1 MKIADRKHDETSVSG
16 TKMIENVSRS
26 FRGSPSSRSF
36 SRRGFL
42 QGALASGVFV
52 LSARFVSQPLWAA
65 EGEAPPAPFEP
76 GLWMSIA
83 SDGTVTIVAH
93 RSEMGCG
100 SRTALPLVVTDE
112 LDADWSKVKIEQA
125 PGDPKYGDQDT
136 DGSHSVRSSFD
147 LMRQVGAT
155 GRVMLISAAATQ
167 WGVSPKECSTEPHFV
182 VHRASGRKLGY
193 GELASAAAK
202 LPVPKKED
210 VPLKA
215 RSEWRY
221 IGKESNSLFDLP
233 EIITG
238 KAVFGMDA
246 TMPGMVFASVEHPP
260 VLGQKI
266 KSYDDKATLKVPG
279 VQKTLTID
287 PFKPPHLF
295 QPLGGV
301 AVIADNTWAA
311 FKGRK
316 SLNIE
321 WDASPHAVYNSG
333 PFRKTLEATSRQP
346 GKVARNVG
354 DVDAEFARVQKA
366 GGGEFKI
373 VEAEYYAPHLAH
385 ASMEPPVAVAEY
397 RDGKVVAWA
406 PTQNPQAVQDTIA
419 SVLGIKKEDV
429 TCHVTL
435 LGGGFGRKSKPDQVA
450 EAAVLSKQLGKPVK
464 VVWSR
469 EDDIH
474 FDFFHSVAAMYMK
487 AAVGPNGKPS
497 AWLQRTVYPPIAS
510 TFDASAT
517 YADDEMGL
525 GWNNLP
531 FDIPNHR
538 AENGPADYHVRIGW
552 LRSVANIYHAFAI
565 HSFADELAKSANKD
579 SVQYFLDLI
588 GPARIVPLTYKDD
601 EADEKDRYPLD
612 TARLRRVVEVAAEKS
627 GWGKRSAGLG
637 KGRGMGIA
645 AHRSFLTYVATV
657 VEVEVDSRGQV
668 HIPGVWT
675 AVDAGTVVSPDNVR
689 NQFEGAAVFGTSL
702 ALFGEITATNGVIDQ
717 SNFNNY
723 QVARMNRAPRHVE
736 VHIVASEAP
745 PAGVGEPGVPPFA
758 PALYNAVFAATGKR
772 ARELP
777 LSKTKLV

>member
-1 MKIADRKHDETSVSG
+1 MKL
-16 TKMIENVSRS
+16 IENASRHV
-26 FRGSPSSRSF
+26 

-42 QGALASGVFV
+42 QGALAGGVFV
-52 LSARFVSQPLWAA
+52 LSVRFVPQPLWAA
-65 EGEAPPAPFEP
+65 EGEAAAAPFEP
-76 GLWMSIA
+76 SLWMSIA

-100 SRTALPLVVTDE
+100 SRTALPLVVADE

-125 PGDPKYGDQDT
+125 IGDPKYGEQDT

-167 WGVSPKECSTEPHFV
+167 WGVSPKECTTEPHFV

-193 GELASAAAK
+193 GEVAMAAAK

-210 VPLKA
+210 VPLKE

-221 IGKESNSLFDLP
+221 IGNENNALFDLP
-233 EIITG
+233 EIVTG
-238 KAVFGMDA
+238 KAIFGMDA
-246 TMPGMVFASVEHPP
+246 SMPGMVYASVEHAP

-279 VQKTLTID
+279 VQKTLTIEA
-287 PFKPPHLF
+287 FVPPHMF
-295 QPLGGV
+295 KPLGGV

-316 SLNIE
+316 SLTVE
-321 WDASPHAVYNSG
+321 WDSSPNSVYNSG
-333 PFRKTLEATSRQP
+333 PYRKILEATSRKP
-346 GKVARNVG
+346 CKVVRNVG
-354 DVDAEFARVQKA
+354 DVDAAFAQSAKA
-366 GGGEFKI
+366 GGKI
-373 VEAEYYAPHLAH
+373 IEAEYYTPHLAH

-397 RDGKVVAWA
+397 RDGKVLAWA
-406 PTQNPQAVQDTIA
+406 PTQNPQAVQETIA
-419 SVLGIKKEDV
+419 GVLGIKKEDV

-474 FDFFHSVAAMYMK
+474 FDYFHSVAAMYMK
-487 AAVGPNGKPS
+487 AAVGTDGKPT
-497 AWLQRTVYPPIAS
+497 AWLQRTVYPPINS

-531 FDIPNHR
+531 FDIANHR

-552 LRSVANIYHAFAI
+552 MRSVANVYHAFAI
-565 HSFADELAKSANKD
+565 GSFADELAKAADKD
-579 SVQYFLDLI
+579 LVQYLLDLI
-588 GPARIVPLTYKDD
+588 GPPRIVSLQLTGDD
-601 EADEKDRYPLD
+601 AEENKTHPLD
-612 TARLRRVVEVAAEKS
+612 TARLQRVVEIAAENS
-627 GWGKRSAGLG
+627 GWGKRQMG

-645 AHRSFLTYVATV
+645 THRSFLTYVATV

-668 HIPGVWT
+668 HIPNVWT
-675 AVDAGTVVSPDNVR
+675 AVDAGTIVSPDNIR

-702 ALFGEITATNGVIDQ
+702 ALFGEITATNGAIDQ

-723 QVARMNRAPRHVE
+723 QVTRMNRAPRHVD
-736 VHIVASEAP
+736 VHIVKSEAL

-772 ARELP
+772 VRELP

>member
-1 MKIADRKHDETSVSG
+1 MKL
-16 TKMIENVSRS
+16 IENVSANVNR
-26 FRGSPSSRSF
+26 PI

-42 QGALASGVFV
+42 HAALVSGAFV
-52 LSARFVSQPLWAA
+52 LSARFVPEPLWAA
-65 EGEAPPAPFEP
+65 EGEAAAPAFEP
-76 GLWMSIA
+76 SLWMSIA
-83 SDGTVTIVAH
+83 PDGTVTIVAH

-100 SRTALPLVVTDE
+100 SRTALPLVVADE
-112 LDADWSKVKIEQA
+112 LDADWSKVRIEQA
-125 PGDPKYGDQDT
+125 IGDPKYGDQDT
-136 DGSHSVRSSFD
+136 DGSHSVRSNFH

-155 GRVMLISAAATQ
+155 GRVMLIGAAAAQ
-167 WGVSPKECSTEPHFV
+167 WGVSPKECTTEPHFV

-193 GELASAAAK
+193 GEVAAAAAQ
-202 LPVPKKED
+202 LPVPKKKD
-210 VPLKA
+210 VPLKSRA
-215 RSEWRY
+215 EWRY

-233 EIITG
+233 EIVTG
-238 KAVFGMDA
+238 QAIFGMDA
-246 TMPGMVFASVEHPP
+246 TMPGMVYASIEHPP

-266 KSYDDKATLKVPG
+266 KSYDDKSALKVPG
-279 VQKTLTID
+279 VRKTLMID
-287 PFKPPHLF
+287 TFKPPHQF

-316 SLNIE
+316 SLKIE
-321 WDASPHAVYNSG
+321 WDIHSSPHSVYNSA

-346 GKVARNVG
+346 GKVVRNVR
-354 DVDAEFARVQKA
+354 DVDAAFAK
-366 GGGEFKI
+366 GGKI
-373 VEAEYYAPHLAH
+373 IEAEYYTPHLAH
-385 ASMEPPVAVAEY
+385 VSMEPPVAVAEY
-397 RDGKVVAWA
+397 RDGKVLAWA
-406 PTQNPQAVQDTIA
+406 PTQNPQAVQETIA
-419 SVLGIKKEDV
+419 GVLGIKKEDV

-487 AAVGPNGKPS
+487 AAVGPVGKPT
-497 AWLQRTVYPPIAS
+497 AWLQRTVYPPIDS
-510 TFDASAT
+510 TFNASAT

-565 HSFADELAKSANKD
+565 HSFADELAKAANKD
-579 SVQYFLDLI
+579 SVEYLLDLI
-588 GPARIVPLTYKDD
+588 GPPRIVNLDLKGD
-601 EADEKDRYPLD
+601 EAEDARNYPLD
-612 TARLRRVVEVAAEKS
+612 TGRLRRVVEIAAEKS
-627 GWGKRSAGLG
+627 GWGKRAMGMDMG
-637 KGRGMGIA
+637 KGHGMGIA

-657 VEVEVDSRGQV
+657 VEVEVDSKGQV
-668 HIPGVWT
+668 HIPNVWT
-675 AVDAGTVVSPDNVR
+675 AVDAGTIVSPDNIR

-717 SNFNNY
+717 SNFHNF
-723 QVARMNRAPRHVE
+723 QITRMNRAPRNIE
-736 VHIVASEAP
+736 VHIVESEAR

-758 PALYNAVFAATGKR
+758 PALYNAVFGATGKR
-772 ARELP
+772 VRELP
-777 LSKTKLV
+777 LSKTKLA

>member
-1 MKIADRKHDETSVSG
+1 MKL
-16 TKMIENVSRS
+16 IENVSRHV
-26 FRGSPSSRSF
+26 

-52 LSARFVSQPLWAA
+52 LSARLIADPLWAA
-65 EGEAPPAPFEP
+65 EGEAAAAPFEP
-76 GLWMSIA
+76 SLWMSIA

-125 PGDPKYGDQDT
+125 IGDPRYGEQDT
-136 DGSHSVRSSFD
+136 DGSHSVRSNFD

-155 GRVMLISAAATQ
+155 GRVMLISAAAAQ
-167 WGVSPKECSTEPHFV
+167 WGVSAKDCTTEPHFV
-182 VHRASGRKLGY
+182 EHRSSGRKLGY
-193 GELASAAAK
+193 GEVAAAAAK

-210 VPLKA
+210 VPLKP

-233 EIITG
+233 EIVTG
-238 KAVFGMDA
+238 KAIFGMDA
-246 TMPGMVFASVEHPP
+246 TMPGMVHASVEHPP

-266 KSYDDKATLKVPG
+266 KSYDDTAALKVPG
-279 VQKTLTID
+279 VQKTLTIAA
-287 PFKPPHLF
+287 FKPPHMF

-301 AVIADNTWAA
+301 AVIADNTYAA
-311 FKGRK
+311 FAGRK
-316 SLNIE
+316 NLKIE
-321 WDASPHAVYNSG
+321 WDSSPHSVYNSA
-333 PFRKTLEATSRQP
+333 PFRKTLEDTSRHP
-346 GKVARNVG
+346 CKVIRNVG
-354 DVDAEFARVQKA
+354 DVDAVFVQSAKS
-366 GGGEFKI
+366 GGKI
-373 VEAEYYAPHLAH
+373 IEAEYYAPHLAH

-397 RDGKVVAWA
+397 RDGKVLAWA
-406 PTQNPQAVQDTIA
+406 PTQNPQAVQETIA
-419 SVLGIKKEDV
+419 GVLGIKKEDV

-469 EDDIH
+469 EDDIR
-474 FDFFHSVAAMYMK
+474 FDYFHSVAAMYMK
-487 AAVGPNGKPS
+487 AAVGPDGKPT
-497 AWLQRTVYPPIAS
+497 AWLQRTVYPPIGS
-510 TFDASAT
+510 TFDTAAK

-531 FDIPNHR
+531 FDIANHR

-552 LRSVANIYHAFAI
+552 LRSVANIYHAYAI
-565 HSFADELAKSANKD
+565 GCFADELAKAANKD
-579 SVQYFLDLI
+579 SAQYLLDLI
-588 GPARIVPLTYKDD
+588 GPPRIVNLDLKGD
-601 EADEKDRYPLD
+601 EAEDAKNYPLD
-612 TARLRRVVEVAAEKS
+612 TARLRRVVEIAVERS
-627 GWGKRSAGLG
+627 GWGKGSMA

-657 VEVEVDSRGQV
+657 VEVEVDSKGQV
-668 HIPGVWT
+668 HIPNVWT
-675 AVDAGTVVSPDNVR
+675 AVDAGTIVSPDNIR

-702 ALFGEITATNGVIDQ
+702 ALFGEITATNGAIDQ
-717 SNFNNY
+717 SNFHNY
-723 QVARMNRAPRHVE
+723 QITRMNRAPRHID
-736 VHIVASEAP
+736 VHIVKSEAP

-772 ARELP
+772 VRELP
-777 LSKTKLV
+777 LSKTKLA

>member
-1 MKIADRKHDETSVSG
+1 MKL
-16 TKMIENVSRS
+16 IENVSRHV
-26 FRGSPSSRSF
+26 

-52 LSARFVSQPLWAA
+52 LSVRFVPEPLWAA
-65 EGEAPPAPFEP
+65 EGDATVAPFEP
-76 GLWMSIA
+76 SLWMSIA

-100 SRTALPLVVTDE
+100 SRTALPLVVADE

-125 PGDPKYGDQDT
+125 IGDPKYGEQDT
-136 DGSHSVRSSFD
+136 DGSHSVRGSFD
-147 LMRQVGAT
+147 LMRRVGAT
-155 GRVMLISAAATQ
+155 GRVMLISAAAAQ
-167 WGVSPKECSTEPHFV
+167 WGVSPKDCTTEPHFV
-182 VHRASGRKLGY
+182 VHRATGRKLGY
-193 GELASAAAK
+193 GDVAASAAK
-202 LPVPKKED
+202 LTVPKKED
-210 VPLKA
+210 VALKT

-233 EIITG
+233 EIVTG
-238 KAVFGMDA
+238 KAIFGMDA
-246 TMPGMVFASVEHPP
+246 TMPGMVYASVEHPP

-266 KSYDDKATLKVPG
+266 KSYDDKAALKVPG

-287 PFKPPHLF
+287 VFKPPHMF

-301 AVIADNTWAA
+301 AVIANNTYAA

-316 SLNIE
+316 SLKVE
-321 WDASPHAVYNSG
+321 WGANSSPHSVYNSA
-333 PFRKTLEATSRQP
+333 PFRKTLETTSRQP
-346 GKVARNVG
+346 GKVVRNVG
-354 DVDAEFARVQKA
+354 DVDAAFAK
-366 GGGEFKI
+366 GGKI
-373 VEAEYYAPHLAH
+373 IEAEYYTPHLAH

-397 RDGKVVAWA
+397 RDGKVLAWA
-406 PTQNPQAVQDTIA
+406 PTQNPQAVQETIA
-419 SVLGIKKEDV
+419 GVLGIKKEDV

-469 EDDIH
+469 EDDIQ
-474 FDFFHSVAAMYMK
+474 FDYFHSVASMYMK
-487 AAVGPNGKPS
+487 AAVGPDGKPT
-497 AWLQRTVYPPIAS
+497 AWLQRTVYPPIDS
-510 TFDASAT
+510 TFNVSAV

-565 HSFADELAKSANKD
+565 GSFADELAKAADKD
-579 SVQYFLDLI
+579 SAQYLLDLI
-588 GPARIVPLTYKDD
+588 GPPRIVNLDLKGD
-601 EADEKDRYPLD
+601 EAEDAKKYPLD
-612 TARLRRVVEVAAEKS
+612 TARLRRVVEMAVENS
-627 GWGKRSAGLG
+627 GWGKQAIG
-637 KGRGMGIA
+637 KGRGLGIA

-668 HIPGVWT
+668 HIPNVWT

-702 ALFGEITATNGVIDQ
+702 ALFSEITATNGVIDQ
-717 SNFNNY
+717 SNFHNY
-723 QVARMNRAPRHVE
+723 QITRMNRAPRHIDVQ
-736 VHIVASEAP
+736 IVKSEAP
-745 PAGVGEPGVPPFA
+745 PAGVGEPGLPPFA

-772 ARELP
+772 VRELP

>member
-1 MKIADRKHDETSVSG
+1 MTL
-16 TKMIENVSRS
+16 IENVSRHI
-26 FRGSPSSRSF
+26 

-42 QGALASGVFV
+42 HGALAGGVFV
-52 LSARFVSQPLWAA
+52 LSARLIPEPLWAA
-65 EGEAPPAPFEP
+65 EGEAAAPAFEP
-76 GLWMSIA
+76 SLWMSIA

-100 SRTALPLVVTDE
+100 SRTALPLVVADE
-112 LDADWSKVKIEQA
+112 LDADWSKVRIDQA
-125 PGDPKYGDQDT
+125 IGDPKYGEQDT
-136 DGSHSVRSSFD
+136 DGSHSVRSNFD

-155 GRVMLISAAATQ
+155 GRFMLIGAAAAQ
-167 WGVSPKECSTEPHFV
+167 WNVSPKDCTTEPHFV

-193 GELASAAAK
+193 GEVAVAAAK
-202 LPVPKKED
+202 LPVPKTEN
-210 VPLKA
+210 VPLKK
-215 RSEWRY
+215 RSQWRY

-233 EIITG
+233 DIVTG

-246 TMPGMVFASVEHPP
+246 GLGSTMPGMVYASVEHPP

-266 KSYDDKATLKVPG
+266 KSYDDKAALKVPG
-279 VQKTLTID
+279 VQKTLTIET
-287 PFKPPHLF
+287 FKPPHQF

-316 SLNIE
+316 SLKVE
-321 WDASPHAVYNSG
+321 WDISSSPHAVYNSA
-333 PFRKTLEATSRQP
+333 PFRKTLEATSRKP
-346 GKVARNVG
+346 GKVVRNVG
-354 DVDAEFARVQKA
+354 DVDAEFDK
-366 GGGEFKI
+366 GGKI
-373 VEAEYYAPHLAH
+373 GFRIIEAEYYTPHLAH
-385 ASMEPPVAVAEY
+385 VSMEPPVAVAEY
-397 RDGKVVAWA
+397 RDGKVLAWA
-406 PTQNPQAVQDTIA
+406 PTQNPQAVQETIA
-419 SVLGIKKEDV
+419 GVLGIQKEDV

-450 EAAVLSKQLGKPVK
+450 EAAVLSKQIGKPVK

-474 FDFFHSVAAMYMK
+474 FDFFHSVAAIYMK
-487 AAVGPNGKPS
+487 AAIGPDGKPT
-497 AWLQRTVYPPIAS
+497 AWLQRTVYPPINS
-510 TFDASAT
+510 TFDVSAT

-579 SVQYFLDLI
+579 SVQYLLELI
-588 GPARIVPLTYKDD
+588 GPPRIVSLDLKGD
-601 EADEKDRYPLD
+601 EAEDAKNYPLD
-612 TARLRRVVEVAAEKS
+612 TARLRRVVEITAEKS
-627 GWGKRSAGLG
+627 GWGKRPIG

-668 HIPGVWT
+668 HIPNVWT

-702 ALFGEITATNGVIDQ
+702 ALFGEITATNGIIDQ
-717 SNFNNY
+717 SNFHNY
-723 QVARMNRAPRHVE
+723 QIARMNRAPRHVE
-736 VHIVASEAP
+736 VHIVESEAP

-758 PALYNAVFAATGKR
+758 PALCNAVFAATGKR
-772 ARELP
+772 VRELP

>member
-1 MKIADRKHDETSVSG
+1 MKL
-16 TKMIENVSRS
+16 IENV
-26 FRGSPSSRSF
+26 

-42 QGALASGVFV
+42 QGALVSGVFV
-52 LSARFVSQPLWAA
+52 LGARFLPEPLWAA
-65 EGEAPPAPFEP
+65 EGGASAAFEP
-76 GLWMSIA
+76 SLWVAIA

-100 SRTALPLVVTDE
+100 SRTALPLVVADE
-112 LDADWSKVKIEQA
+112 LDADWSKVKIDQA
-125 PGDPKYGDQDT
+125 IGDPKYGEQDT
-136 DGSHSVRSSFD
+136 DGSHSVRSNFD

-155 GRVMLISAAATQ
+155 GRAMLISAAAAQ
-167 WGVSPKECSTEPHFV
+167 WNVSQKDCTTEPHFI

-193 GELASAAAK
+193 GDVAAAAAK
-202 LPVPKKED
+202 LPVPRRED
-210 VPLKA
+210 VPLKS

-233 EIITG
+233 EIVTG
-238 KAVFGMDA
+238 RAVFGMDA
-246 TMPGMVFASVEHPP
+246 TMPGMVYASVEHPP

-266 KSYDDKATLKVPG
+266 KSYDDKATLRVPG
-279 VQKTLTID
+279 VQKTLTIET
-287 PFKPPHLF
+287 FKPPHQF

-301 AVIADNTWAA
+301 VVIADNTWAA
-311 FKGRK
+311 FKGRAGLK
-316 SLNIE
+316 IE
-321 WDASPHAVYNSG
+321 WDINSSPHSAYNSA

-346 GKVARNVG
+346 GKVVRNIG
-354 DVDAEFARVQKA
+354 DVDAAFVQSAKT
-366 GGGEFKI
+366 GGKI
-373 VEAEYYAPHLAH
+373 LEAEYYTPHLAH
-385 ASMEPPVAVAEY
+385 VSMEPPVAVAEY
-397 RDGKVVAWA
+397 RDGKVRAWA
-406 PTQNPQAVQDTIA
+406 PTQNPQAVQETIA
-419 SVLGIKKEDV
+419 GVLGIKKEDV

-469 EDDIH
+469 EDDIR

-487 AAVGPNGKPS
+487 AAIGSDGKPT
-497 AWLQRTVYPPIAS
+497 AWLQRTVYPPIGS

-517 YADDEMGL
+517 YALDEMGL

-552 LRSVANIYHAFAI
+552 MRSVANIYHAFAI
-565 HSFADELAKSANKD
+565 HSFADELAHNANRDSA
-579 SVQYFLDLI
+579 QYLLDLI
-588 GPARIVPLTYKDD
+588 GPARIVPLAYSDE
-601 EADEKDRYPLD
+601 EADEKQRYPLD
-612 TARLRRVVEVAAEKS
+612 TARLRRVVEIAAEKS
-627 GWGKRSAGLG
+627 GWGKRPIG

-668 HIPGVWT
+668 HIPNVWT
-675 AVDAGTVVSPDNVR
+675 AVDAGTIVSPDNIR

-717 SNFNNY
+717 SNFHNF
-723 QVARMNRAPRHVE
+723 QIARMNRAPRHVD
-736 VHIVASEAP
+736 VHIVESEAP
-745 PAGVGEPGVPPFA
+745 PAGVGEPGLPPFA
-758 PALYNAVFAATGKR
+758 PALCNAVFAATGKR
-772 ARELP
+772 VRELP

>member
-1 MKIADRKHDETSVSG
+1 MKL
-16 TKMIENVSRS
+16 IENVSRS
-26 FRGSPSSRSF
+26 VSPI

-42 QGALASGVFV
+42 HGALVSGVFV
-52 LSARFVSQPLWAA
+52 LSARFVPEPMWAA
-65 EGEAPPAPFEP
+65 EGDAAAAPFEP
-76 GLWMSIA
+76 SLWMSIA
-83 SDGTVTIVAH
+83 PDGTVTIVAH

-100 SRTALPLVVTDE
+100 SRTALPLIVADE

-125 PGDPKYGDQDT
+125 IGDPKYGEQDT

-155 GRVMLISAAATQ
+155 GRVMLITAAAAR
-167 WGVSPKECSTEPHFV
+167 WGVSSKECATEPHFV

-193 GELASAAAK
+193 GEVAAAAAK

-210 VPLKA
+210 VPLKE
-215 RSEWRY
+215 RSQWRY

-233 EIITG
+233 EIVTG
-238 KAVFGMDA
+238 KAIFGMDA
-246 TMPGMVFASVEHPP
+246 TMPGMVFASIEHPP

-266 KSYDDKATLKVPG
+266 KSYDDKDALKVPG

-287 PFKPPHLF
+287 TFKPPHQF
-295 QPLGGV
+295 QPLGGI

-316 SLNIE
+316 SLKVE
-321 WDASPHAVYNSG
+321 WDSSPHSVYNSG
-333 PFRKTLEATSRQP
+333 PYRKTLEATSRQP
-346 GKVARNVG
+346 GKVVRNVG
-354 DVDAEFARVQKA
+354 DVDAAFAK
-366 GGGEFKI
+366 GGEPGFKI
-373 VEAEYYAPHLAH
+373 IEAEYYAPHLAH

-397 RDGKVVAWA
+397 RDGKVLAWA
-406 PTQNPQAVQDTIA
+406 PTQNPQAVQETIA

-487 AAVGPNGKPS
+487 AAVGPDGKPT
-497 AWLQRTVYPPIAS
+497 AWLQRTVYPPINS
-510 TFDASAT
+510 TFDASAV

-579 SVQYFLDLI
+579 SVQYLLDLI
-588 GPARIVPLTYKDD
+588 GPPRIVDLGLKGD
-601 EADEKDRYPLD
+601 EAEEAKNYPLD
-612 TARLRRVVEVAAEKS
+612 TARLRRVVEIVAEKS
-627 GWGKRSAGLG
+627 GWGKRVMNLG
-637 KGRGMGIA
+637 KGRGVGIA

-657 VEVEVDSRGQV
+657 VEVEVDSKGQV
-668 HIPGVWT
+668 HIPNVWT
-675 AVDAGTVVSPDNVR
+675 ALDAGTVVSPDNIR

-723 QVARMNRAPRHVE
+723 QLTRMNRAPRHVD
-736 VHIVASEAP
+736 VQIVKSEAP

-772 ARELP
+772 VRELP
-777 LSKTKLV
+777 LSKTKLA